1 MINFKNISFEIENE
15 KILLTDIGNLHGL
28 KSGICEVHVSGGM
41 KKTHRGIKLC
51 DSSEGVLFRYV
62 SHNISENRLEINEE
76 SPNVSA
82 TTVFEF
88 FDDTNSIR
96 AYTTVTNISKEN
108 IVLEEVSSLC
118 VEGIGG
124 ENRKLRPE
132 TIYFTRFLQSHHT
145 ECQPKTY
152 SFKEYGIY
160 AGPEGQKKICGMNVG
175 SWSTK
180 EELPMGI
187 LEDKENGSF
196 IMFQIESM
204 ASWYYEMS
212 DKNNGYY
219 MWLGGPSLSY
229 GGWEKELESGQSYT
243 TPAVCL
249 AFGES
254 LNDVVGEMTKYRRHI
269 AKNSKNDKN
278 LPTIFNEYMHLSWD
292 NPTAENTAK
301 VAPVVAKAGVEYY
314 VIDCGWHNE
323 EPGWEI
329 YPYIGHWKES
339 HARFPEGLR
348 KTTDFIRTLGM
359 KPGLW
364 IEPESV
370 GTLCAEM
377 QEFYTDD
384 CFLQR
389 NGKRITVSNRQFLDY
404 RNEKVRKYMT
414 ETIRRM
420 VEDYGAEYI
429 KFDYNYDCGVGTD
442 YCAFSVGEG
451 LEMAADAFL
460 CWTKEMRDRFPEVV
474 FEGCASGGM
483 RLDYK
488 TLSAFSLASTSDQS
502 EYLQYPFIAGN
513 ILSAVLPEQAAVWSY
528 PVTDE
533 CKEPSDVPD
542 KRIVLNM
549 INSFLGRMHLA
560 SHLERLNDNQMQ
572 LVKEGIDYYNSLS
585 EFKKSA
591 LPYFP
596 LGFTNFGDKIVSAGL
611 KHENK
616 ICLAVWFLSDELVA
630 EIPIEDGIVNE
641 KIVYPIQSSV
651 KIQTVENTLV
661 VTASETNTAL
671 FIEIET
677 SC

>member
-1 MINFKNISFEIENE
+1 MINFKNISFEIEE
-15 KILLTDIGNLHGL
+15 DKLYLTDIGNAHNL
-28 KSGICEVHVSGGM
+28 KSGIAEVHISGGM

-51 DSSEGVLFRYV
+51 DSSEGYQLKYV
-62 SHNISENRLEINEE
+62 SHNLTENKLEILQE
-76 SPNVSA
+76 SPNVSV
-82 TTVFEF
+82 TTAFQFYE
-88 FDDTNSIR
+88 DTNAVRVFS
-96 AYTTVTNISKEN
+96 TVTNISEED

-118 VEGIGG
+118 FEGIGG
-124 ENRKLRPE
+124 ENRKLHPE
-132 TIYFTRFLQSHHT
+132 TMYFTRFLQSHHT
-145 ECQPKTY
+145 ECQPRES
-152 SFKEYGIY
+152 SFKDYGIY
-160 AGPEGQKKICGMNVG
+160 AGSEGQKKICGINIG

-180 EELPMGI
+180 EELPRGI
-187 LEDKENGSF
+187 IEDKENSDF
-196 IMFQIESM
+196 LMFQIESM
-204 ASWYYEMS
+204 ASWYYEIS
-212 DKNNGYY
+212 DKNKNYY
-219 MWLGGPSLSY
+219 LWLGGPSLSY
-229 GGWEKELESGQSYT
+229 GSWEKKLKKGQSYT

-249 AFGES
+249 SFGKS
-254 LNDVVGEMTKYRRHI
+254 LNEVVGEMTKYRRHI
-269 AKNSKNDKN
+269 AKNSKNDEF
-278 LPTIFNEYMHLSWD
+278 LPSIFNEYMHLSWD
-292 NPTAENTAK
+292 NPTAENTAR
-301 VAPVVAKAGVEYY
+301 VAPIVARTGIEYY

-348 KTTDFIRTLGM
+348 KTTDFIRSYGM

-370 GTLCAEM
+370 GILCKEM

-389 NGKRITVSNRQFLDY
+389 NGKRITISGRQFLDY
-404 RNEKVRKYMT
+404 RNEKVRNYMT

-429 KFDYNYDCGVGTD
+429 KFDYNYDCGAGTD
-442 YCAFSVGEG
+442 YMAFSLGEG

-460 CWTKEMRDRFPEVV
+460 IWTKEMCERFPEVV

-488 TLSAFSLASTSDQS
+488 TLSAFSLVSTSDQS

-528 PVTDE
+528 PVTDD
-533 CKEPSDVPD
+533 CKEDAVVPD

-560 SHLERLNDNQMQ
+560 SHLERLNESQ
-572 LVKEGIDYYNSLS
+572 LQLIREGIAYYNSIS
-585 EFKKSA
+585 EFKKKA

-596 LGFTNFGDKIVSAGL
+596 IGFTGFGESKITAGI
-611 KHENK
+611 KYNNK
-616 ICLAVWFLSDELVA
+616 LCLAVWLLGDERKL
-630 EIPIEDGIVNE
+630 EIPIEEGIE
-641 KIVYPIQSSV
+641 EAKIVYPANSSS
-651 KIQTVENTLV
+651 KIELYDNKLIVSSNEAD
-661 VTASETNTAL
+661 TAV
-671 FIEIET
+671 FIELKT
-677 SC
+677 NR

>member
-15 KILLTDIGNLHGL
+15 NILLTDIGNLHNL
-28 KSGICEVHVSGGM
+28 KSGICQVHISGGM

-51 DSSEGVLFRYV
+51 DSSEGVLFKYV
-62 SHNISENRLEINEE
+62 SHELSKNRLEINQA

-88 FDDTNSIR
+88 FDDTNSVR
-96 AYTTVTNISKEN
+96 VYTTVTNISGEN

-118 VEGIGG
+118 IEGIGG
-124 ENRKLRPE
+124 ENRKLSPE
-132 TIYFTRFLQSHHT
+132 TMCFTRFLQSHHT

-152 SFKEYGIY
+152 SFKDYGIY
-160 AGPEGQKKICGMNVG
+160 AGSEGQKKVCGINIG

-187 LEDKENGSF
+187 LEDKENASF
-196 IMFQIESM
+196 LMFQIESM

-212 DKNNGYY
+212 DKDKGYY
-219 MWLGGPSLSY
+219 LWLGGPSVSY
-229 GGWEKELESGQSYT
+229 GGWEKKLEKGESYT

-249 AFGES
+249 SFGDS
-254 LNDVVGEMTKYRRHI
+254 LNEVIGEMTKYRRHI
-269 AKNSKNDKN
+269 AKNSKNDKT

-301 VAPVVAKAGVEYY
+301 VAPVVAETGVEYY

-339 HARFPEGLR
+339 NARFPEGLR
-348 KTTDFIRTLGM
+348 KTTDFIRSHGM

-370 GTLCAEM
+370 GTLCEEM
-377 QEFYTDD
+377 QNYYTDD

-442 YCAFSVGEG
+442 YLAFSAGEG

-460 CWTKEMRDRFPEVV
+460 SWAKEMRDRFPEVV

-513 ILSAVLPEQAAVWSY
+513 ILSAVIPEQAAVWSY

-533 CKEPSDVPD
+533 CKEPSDIPD

-560 SHLERLNDNQMQ
+560 SHLERLNDKQLQ
-572 LVKEGIDYYNSLS
+572 LVTEGIDYYNSLS
-585 EFKKSA
+585 EFKKTA

-596 LGFTNFGDKIVSAGL
+596 IGFTSFGEKKVAAGL
-611 KHENK
+611 KADNK
-616 ICLAVWFLSDELVA
+616 ICLAIWFLSDELQM
-630 EIPIEDGIVNE
+630 EIPIEEGIVSAE
-641 KIVYPIQSSV
+641 IAYPSQTTAKV
-651 KIQTVENTLV
+651 KISGNKLV
-661 VTASETNTAL
+661 VTTTETNTAV
-671 FIEIET
+671 FVEIKT
-677 SC
+677 NR